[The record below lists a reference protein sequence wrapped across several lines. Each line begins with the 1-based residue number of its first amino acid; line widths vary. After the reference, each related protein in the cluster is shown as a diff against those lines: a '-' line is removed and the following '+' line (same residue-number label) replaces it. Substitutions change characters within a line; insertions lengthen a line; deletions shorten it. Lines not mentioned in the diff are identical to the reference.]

1 MAKRRV
7 LILDTSVLCC
17 WLRVPGKEETGPVD
31 DRWDHARIDALLQ
44 KERELNSTFVLPV
57 ATLIETGNHI
67 AQAASLRFERAQDL
81 ARCLQEAAQARSPWA
96 AFTDQSQ
103 LWATENLRTLADKWP
118 ALASQRISIGDATI
132 KDRGRVLRQG
142 WVFRGNIDSRCRIEG
157 LSAGSGASAAKKT
170 AMSATLKKCQML
182 FGK

>member
-81 ARCLQEAAQARSPWA
+81 ACCLREAAQASSPWA

-103 LWATENLRTLADKWP
+103 LWSTENLHLLADEWP
-118 ALASQRISIGDATI
+118 ALASRRISIGDATI
-132 KDRGRVLRQG
+132 KDVAELYAKAGFFVEILTADAGLKAYQPTQVLPPPR
-142 WVFRGNIDSRCRIEG
+142 RRR
-157 LSAGSGASAAKKT
+157 
-170 AMSATLKKCQML
+170 
-182 FGK
+182 

>member
-7 LILDTSVLCC
+7 IILDTSVLCC
-17 WLRVPGKEETGPVD
+17 WLRVPGKEKTGPVD

-103 LWATENLRTLADKWP
+103 LWATENLRTLADNWP

-132 KDRGRVLRQG
+132 KDVAEYYAKAGFFVEILTA
-142 WVFRGNIDSRCRIEG
+142 DAG
-157 LSAGSGASAAKKT
+157 LKAYQPAQA
-170 AMSATLKKCQML
+170 LPPPRRRR
-182 FGK
+182 

>member
-1 MAKRRV
+1 MAKGRV

-81 ARCLQEAAQARSPWA
+81 ARCLREAAQARSPWA

-103 LWATENLRTLADKWP
+103 LWSTENLRVLADEWP
-118 ALASQRISIGDATI
+118 ALASRRISIGDATI
-132 KDRGRVLRQG
+132 KDVAEFYARAGFFVEILTA
-142 WVFRGNIDSRCRIEG
+142 DAG
-157 LSAGSGASAAKKT
+157 LKAYQPAQALAPPRRRR
-170 AMSATLKKCQML
+170 
-182 FGK
+182 